1 MEEMPG
7 VLGRAESAA
16 RARDEGSACEA
27 NKKKSV
33 GAEEQADN

>member
-1 MEEMPG
+1 MPG

-16 RARDEGSACEA
+16 RARDRSACEA